1 MATAKTKK
9 RRNIILISLLTSA
22 MLGINFH
29 GEEIQKGTNIRFYI
43 YKNFKFPKSEKMKIQ
58 KLKTKE
64 SESKNRL
71 SETTTF

>member
-1 MATAKTKK
+1 MKYIYGKLYGQLLMDRTSKNKT
-9 RRNIILISLLTSA
+9 LINL
-22 MLGINFH
+22 H
-29 GEEIQKGTNIRFYI
+29 GEVIQKSTNIRFCI